1 MSDPIQNLAERFDI
15 YDFRL
20 TGGKEVVRRLSDL
33 EGCFE
38 DPKAYQ
44 SALAADNPVVYR
56 VIAVE
61 PASGPGDL
69 HYGLGILYAGKVGN
83 EYFLTKGHLHQ
94 TREASEVY
102 IGQSGEGLMLLEDE
116 RTGES
121 RTAPLGAGRVVY
133 VPGHT
138 AHRTV
143 NTGSEPLTYFGIYPA
158 NAGHDY
164 GAIAKR
170 NFLKV
175 VAEEN
180 GRPVMKDRTA
190 S

>member
-1 MSDPIQNLAERFDI
+1 MSDTIQSLSERFDI
-15 YDFRL
+15 HDFRL

-38 DPKAYQ
+38 DPKAFQ
-44 SALAADNPVVYR
+44 SALALGNPIVYR

-94 TREASEVY
+94 TRESAEVY

-116 RTGES
+116 HTGES
-121 RTAPLGAGRVVY
+121 RIAPLGMGQIVY

-138 AHRTV
+138 AHRTM
-143 NTGSEPLTYFGIYPA
+143 NIGCEPLTYFGIYPA

-164 GAIAKR
+164 GVIAKR

-175 VAEEN
+175 VVEEN
-180 GRPVMKDRTA
+180 GRPVIKDRTT